1 VTPSVACVVDA
12 SVGIK
17 LFLAEDLSDRADALF
32 AHLAADP
39 PGQFSVPDLFYI
51 ECANILWKHTR
62 RSAYPTD
69 KARKAL
75 TDLNGLALK
84 HFPTADLAAQALDLA
99 VQKAITAYDACYVAL
114 ALRLAVP
121 FVTADE
127 KLARALS
134 STKYQVRWLGDFPIP
149 TVPPQAAN

>member
-1 VTPSVACVVDA
+1 MTASVACVVDA

-17 LFLAEDLSDRADALF
+17 LFLAEELSERADALF

-62 RSAYPTD
+62 RSGYPTE

-75 TDLNGLALK
+75 TDLGGLALK
-84 HFPTADLAAQALDLA
+84 RFPTADLAAQALDVA
-99 VQKAITAYDACYVAL
+99 IQEAITAYDACYVAL
-114 ALRLAVP
+114 ALKLSVP

-127 KLARALS
+127 KLARALLG
-134 STKYQVRWLGDFPIP
+134 TKYQVHWLGDFPIP

>member
-1 VTPSVACVVDA
+1 MTAANACVVDA

-17 LFLAEDLSDRADALF
+17 LFLAEELSDRADALF

-39 PGQFSVPDLFYI
+39 PGQLSVPDLFYI

-62 RSAYPTD
+62 RSGYPTE

-75 TDLNGLALK
+75 TDLGGLALK
-84 HFPTADLAAQALDLA
+84 RFPTADLAVQALDVA
-99 VQKAITAYDACYVAL
+99 AQEGITAYDACYVAL
-114 ALRLAVP
+114 ALQLSVP

-127 KLARALS
+127 KLVRALS
-134 STKYQVRWLGDFPIP
+134 GTKYQVSWLGDFPIP
-149 TVPPQAAN
+149 PVPPQPAD

>member
-1 VTPSVACVVDA
+1 MTPPVACVVDA

-62 RSAYPTD
+62 RSAYPTE

-75 TDLNGLALK
+75 TDLGGLALK
-84 HFPTADLAAQALDLA
+84 RFPTADLAAQALDLA

-114 ALRLAVP
+114 ALRLSVP

-127 KLARALS
+127 KLARTLS
-134 STKYQVRWLGDFPIP
+134 GTKYQVHWLGDFPIP
-149 TVPPQAAN
+149 PVPPQPAN

>member
-1 VTPSVACVVDA
+1 MTPSVACVVDA

-17 LFLAEDLSDRADALF
+17 LFLAEELSERADALF

-39 PGQFSVPDLFYI
+39 PGQLSVPDLFYI

-62 RSAYPTD
+62 RSGYPTE

-75 TDLNGLALK
+75 TGLGGLALK
-84 HFPTADLAAQALDLA
+84 RFPTADLAAQALDVA
-99 VQKAITAYDACYVAL
+99 VQEAITAYDACYVAL
-114 ALRLAVP
+114 ALQLSVP
-121 FVTADE
+121 LVTADE
-127 KLARALS
+127 KLAHALS
-134 STKYQVRWLGDFPIP
+134 RTKYQVHWLGNYSIP

>member
-1 VTPSVACVVDA
+1 MTAAIACVVDA

-17 LFLAEDLSDRADALF
+17 LFLAEELSDRADALF

-39 PGQFSVPDLFYI
+39 PGQYSVPDLFYI

-62 RSAYPTD
+62 RSGYPTD

-75 TDLNGLALK
+75 TDLGGLALK
-84 HFPTADLAAQALDLA
+84 RFPTANLAAQALDIA
-99 VQKAITAYDACYVAL
+99 VQKAVTAYDACYVAL
-114 ALRLAVP
+114 ALDLSVP

-127 KLARALS
+127 KLARSLS
-134 STKYQVRWLGDFPIP
+134 DANYQVYWLGDFPIP
-149 TVPPQAAN
+149 PVPPQAAN

>member
-1 VTPSVACVVDA
+1 MTAAIACVVDA

-17 LFLAEDLSDRADALF
+17 LFLAEELSDRADALF

-39 PGQFSVPDLFYI
+39 PGKFSVPDLFYI
-51 ECANILWKHTR
+51 ECANVLWKHTR
-62 RSAYPTD
+62 RSGYPTE

-75 TDLNGLALK
+75 TDLGKLALK
-84 HFPTADLAAQALDLA
+84 RYPAAGLAAQALDIA
-99 VQKAITAYDACYVAL
+99 VDKSITAYDACYVAL
-114 ALRLAVP
+114 ALTLSVP

-134 STKYQVRWLGDFPIP
+134 GTKYQVHWLGDFPVP
-149 TVPPQAAN
+149 TVSPPAAN

>member
-1 VTPSVACVVDA
+1 MTAANACVVDA

-17 LFLAEDLSDRADALF
+17 LFLAEELSDRADALF

-39 PGQFSVPDLFYI
+39 PGQLSVPDLFYI

-62 RSAYPTD
+62 RSGYPTE

-75 TDLNGLALK
+75 RDLGQLALK
-84 HFPTADLAAQALDLA
+84 RFSNADLA
-99 VQKAITAYDACYVAL
+99 VQALDVASQEGITAYVACYVAL
-114 ALRLAVP
+114 ALQLSVP

-127 KLARALS
+127 KLARTLAGA
-134 STKYQVRWLGDFPIP
+134 KYQVHWLGDFPIP
-149 TVPPQAAN
+149 TIPPQVAN

>member
-1 VTPSVACVVDA
+1 MTPSIACVVDA

-17 LFLAEDLSDRADALF
+17 LFLAEELSDRADALF

-62 RSAYPTD
+62 RSGYPTE

-75 TDLNGLALK
+75 TDLGQLALK
-84 HFPTADLAAQALDLA
+84 RYPTADLAAQALDIA
-99 VQKAITAYDACYVAL
+99 VDKSITAYDACYVAL
-114 ALRLAVP
+114 GLTLSVP

-127 KLARALS
+127 RLARGLS
-134 STKYQVRWLGDFPIP
+134 EAKYQVHWLGDFSIP
-149 TVPPQAAN
+149 TVPPPAAN